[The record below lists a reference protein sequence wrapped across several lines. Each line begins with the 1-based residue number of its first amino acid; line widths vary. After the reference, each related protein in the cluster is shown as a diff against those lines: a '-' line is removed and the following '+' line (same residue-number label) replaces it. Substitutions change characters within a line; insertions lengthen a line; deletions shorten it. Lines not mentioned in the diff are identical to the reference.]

1 MVLKVGIVGT
11 GVMGLNHARIVN
23 ESERAELANKRVE
36 LENRRIS
43 AELRKKE
50 IELEREEQNL
60 MADAMRGL
68 QAKDLALSDISEGDD
83 ERGNKSVAS
92 NGIAKSSKGM
102 IKKCM
107 EDLFD
112 NTLVINDVGTALDWV

>member
-1 MVLKVGIVGT
+1 MKLK
-11 GVMGLNHARIVN
+11 LEARSLEL
-23 ESERAELANKRVE
+23 ESERAELENKRVE

-50 IELEREEQNL
+50 IELEKEEQNL
-60 MADAMRGL
+60 MADAMGGI
-68 QAKDLALSDISEGDD
+68 QTKDLALSDISEGDG

-92 NGIAKSSKGM
+92 NVRAKSSKGM

-112 NTLVINDVGTALDWV
+112 NALVTNDVGTETMIIVIVGCGNH